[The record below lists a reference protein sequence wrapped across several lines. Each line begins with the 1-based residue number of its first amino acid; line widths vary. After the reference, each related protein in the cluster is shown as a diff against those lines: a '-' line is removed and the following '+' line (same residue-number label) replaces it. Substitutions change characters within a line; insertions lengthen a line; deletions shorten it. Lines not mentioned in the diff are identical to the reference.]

1 MEFASEL
8 WLNCSTFKVQDTAR
22 LAADWLDGSSGS
34 KDGKMVAIWDFD
46 DTLVPW
52 YQMKR
57 AYGEQHI
64 LDLFDEW

>member
-1 MEFASEL
+1 MSTAPQLRCHTLPS
-8 WLNCSTFKVQDTAR
+8 WL
-22 LAADWLDGSSGS
+22 LIGLIDGSSGS